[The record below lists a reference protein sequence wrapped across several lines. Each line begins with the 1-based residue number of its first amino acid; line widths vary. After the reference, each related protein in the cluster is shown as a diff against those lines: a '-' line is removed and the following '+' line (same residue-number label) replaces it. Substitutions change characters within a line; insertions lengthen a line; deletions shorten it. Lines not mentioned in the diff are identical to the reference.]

1 VASMTEAAFAPA
13 WDPEACADLAIWPW
27 QSVVPPKRSCVGI
40 ETMARPISPTWLPPL
55 QGWLLP
61 QTHG

>member
-27 QSVVPPKRSCVGI
+27 QSVVPPKTVVRWDRNNGSTCLIHV
-40 ETMARPISPTWLPPL
+40 AAAPT
-55 QGWLLP
+55 GGRRP